1 MTHEQSSQYSI
12 GEVVQRTG
20 VVEGTLRMWEQRH
33 GFPEPTRLL
42 SGHRR
47 YSERDVEMIR
57 RVMAERAAGM
67 SLSAAIER
75 ASGYLDQAD
84 RSVYAALRR
93 SRPDLAPRAM
103 RKPMLLALTR
113 AIEDESLSRAER
125 PVLFGAFQ
133 TERFYRQS
141 EARWRELTR
150 TARLAVVFADFPR
163 RRTPRHAPIE
173 VPIKRDDPL
182 TREWAFVCHADG
194 HAACLAA
201 WERPGSDASSGDPRQ
216 FETIWSVEPEVVL
229 VAARIYADI
238 AAAAVPE
245 PLADVREQ
253 LNGRPAATPEAQL
266 RLAGEITSRALAY
279 LSDGAIR

>member
-1 MTHEQSSQYSI
+1 MQERPSEYSI

-33 GFPEPTRLL
+33 GFPVPARLV

-47 YSERDVEMIR
+47 YSERDIEMIR

-75 ASGYLDQAD
+75 ASGYVDRVE
-84 RSVYAALRR
+84 RSVYSALRR
-93 SRPDLAPRAM
+93 SRADLAPRVLA
-103 RKPMLLALTR
+103 KPTLLALTQ

-133 TERFYRQS
+133 HERFYRQS
-141 EARWRELTR
+141 ESRWREFAR

-163 RRTPRHAPIE
+163 RRTPRRAPIE
-173 VPIKRDDPL
+173 IPVGRDDPL
-182 TREWAFVCHADG
+182 TREWAIVCDADG

-201 WERPGSDASSGDPRQ
+201 WERPRPNGTGPRQ
-216 FETIWSVEPEVVL
+216 FETIWSVEPEVVRD
-229 VAARIYADI
+229 AARIYADI
-238 AAAAVPE
+238 AAAVAPE
-245 PLADVREQ
+245 PLAALREQ
-253 LNGRPAATPEAQL
+253 LDSRPPATASTQL
-266 RLAGEITSRALAY
+266 RLASEITNRALAY
-279 LSDGAIR
+279 LSEPELR

>member
-1 MTHEQSSQYSI
+1 MIHEQSSEFSI
-12 GEVVQRTG
+12 GEVVHRTG

-33 GFPEPTRLL
+33 GFPAPTRLL

-57 RVMAERAAGM
+57 RVMAEREAGM

-75 ASGYLDQAD
+75 ASGYVERAE

-93 SRPDLAPRAM
+93 SRPDLAPRTLT
-103 RKPMLLALTR
+103 KPVLLALTR

-125 PVLFGAFQ
+125 PVLFGSFQ
-133 TERFYRQS
+133 HERFYRQS
-141 EARWRELTR
+141 ESRWHDLAR

-173 VPIKRDDPL
+173 IPVKPDDPL
-182 TREWAFVCHADG
+182 MREWAIVCDADG

-201 WERPGSDASSGDPRQ
+201 WERPAPSETDRGVRQ
-216 FETIWSVEPEVVL
+216 FETIWSVEPDVVRD
-229 VAARIYADI
+229 VARIYADI
-238 AAAAVPE
+238 AAALAPE
-245 PLADVREQ
+245 PLAAVRGQ
-253 LNGRPAATPEAQL
+253 LATRPPAAAATQL
-266 RLAGEITSRALAY
+266 RLAAEITNRALSY
-279 LSDGAIR
+279 LS